1 MKRAFSVLLLLC
13 GGPAA
18 AAAAAAAAVEAT
30 GFNPPIPDGPIKPT
44 SRPKRDKHAK
54 FWETARA
61 AERDERRKHT
71 GRKKK
76 VRPSTDSK
84 GSGAES
90 GAADPLEVPDATASN
105 ADRGALRAAA
115 NEAKRKART
124 AARAEKLEIAKAKRA
139 VAKRESDDMHASWC
153 DDATH
158 AGSVLCE
165 FFFSTVDCS
174 PFVTSS
180 VNFTSMYTD
189 SSTRLCL
196 ADEEQQTG
204 SIASLPVY
212 THCAQTL
219 TLILA
224 ARSTPQACE

>member
-1 MKRAFSVLLLLC
+1 MRRAFSVLLLLC
-13 GGPAA
+13 GGP
-18 AAAAAAAAVEAT
+18 AAAAAAVEAT
-30 GFNPPIPDGPIKPT
+30 GFNPPIPDGPLKPT

-115 NEAKRKART
+115 NEAKKKART

-139 VAKRESDDMHASWC
+139 AAKRESDDMHASWC

-158 AGSVLCE
+158 AGSVLCKNWAAQVNGDKGSGDAHDVDE
-165 FFFSTVDCS
+165 FWAMHESWCAAGHSATAPCRKWESKVKRE
-174 PFVTSS
+174 TQ
-180 VNFTSMYTD
+180 
-189 SSTRLCL
+189 R
-196 ADEEQQTG
+196 
-204 SIASLPVY
+204 ASKRQVAPL
-212 THCAQTL
+212 
-219 TLILA
+219 
-224 ARSTPQACE
+224 